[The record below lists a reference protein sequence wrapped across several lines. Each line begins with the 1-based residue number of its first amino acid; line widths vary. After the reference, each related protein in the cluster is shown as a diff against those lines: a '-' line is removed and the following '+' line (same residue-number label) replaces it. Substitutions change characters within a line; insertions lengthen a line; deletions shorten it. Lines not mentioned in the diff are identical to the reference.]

1 MQMKKLRKWC
11 SMPVFCLMACAL
23 HADQIAVRHPC
34 GYIHGFLVV
43 KDMDNKIVGSG
54 DIVQR
59 PAGSRV
65 TSVMTLHFTDGS
77 LYEETSVFSQRR
89 TFQLLT
95 YKLVQKGPSFKTP
108 KTFSFDT
115 ASGNVRIDYID
126 KKDNGKS
133 IADHIDLPPDLA
145 NGIVPLLLTNTDPKT
160 ETTLSMVVSTPKPR
174 VVKLKIMGAAQDPFS
189 IMRRSRQ
196 GHALRYQNR
205 YRRGHGRRGESRR
218 ETTAPAARLGGRGE
232 RTGLPAIG
240 RGVRRGWPYM
250 ARRTDKSGLGARCSE
265 ATHPALKPT
274 HLVRQVNTSSGA

>member
-11 SMPVFCLMACAL
+11 RMPVFCLMACAL

-189 IMRRSRQ
+189 IA
-196 GHALRYQNR
+196 GV
-205 YRRGHGRRGESRR
+205 
-218 ETTAPAARLGGRGE
+218 PA
-232 RTGLPAIG
+232 
-240 RGVRRGWPYM
+240 
-250 ARRTDKSGLGARCSE
+250 K
-265 ATHPALKPT
+265 ATHYVIKIDIGGVTGAAAKVAGKQPPPQHVWEAAGSAPVFLRSEGALDEDGPIWRVELTSPAWAQDAQKQPT
-274 HLVRQVNTSSGA
+274 QP